1 VSEISVAKAMFEILF
16 LAFAIMALL
25 RLPRE
30 VRRMRERKKHITVR
44 AAVPDIRTCGR
55 SRATPAK
62 AHS

>member
-1 VSEISVAKAMFEILF
+1 MFEILF